1 MRRAW
6 SLLLAICLS
15 VGWPA
20 EPAEAWGSYTH
31 VWVAERA
38 YGVLVAAHPWL
49 AAHRDAFLWGSVA
62 GDLDAS
68 PDLGRPSHAR
78 THSATALGALWKEAI
93 AGKDQGAQ
101 AFALGWA
108 VHLGADEVAP
118 SAFKHQ
124 GVREALTHAGAT
136 RLPGDLSPLIEWAVD
151 AALVPKSDGTL
162 FSLYRSTV
170 VNAGTPAGAPLR
182 RVLER
187 VFGTDEATYMAWARL
202 QASMS
207 AGNVDRYLAER
218 SRFVRVEP
226 WTEPLRAPGVRQSL
240 GNLTPVMTRA
250 VDAGVKRAKGL
261 LAPPRGPLGRPQ
273 S

>member
-6 SLLLAICLS
+6 SLLLGLVLLA
-15 VGWPA
+15 GWPA
-20 EPAEAWGSYTH
+20 EPAAAWGSYTH
-31 VWVAERA
+31 VWLAERA
-38 YGVLVAAHPWL
+38 YGVLVARHPWL
-49 AAHRDAFLWGSVA
+49 AAHRDAFLWGA
-62 GDLDAS
+62 IACDLDAS
-68 PDLGRPSHAR
+68 PDLGRPTHAR
-78 THSATALGALWKEAI
+78 THSQSAVNALWREATAA
-93 AGKDQGAQ
+93 KDQGAQ

-108 VHLGADEVAP
+108 AHVGSDEITAASLDPQAIRDALAQGGA
-118 SAFKHQ
+118 S
-124 GVREALTHAGAT
+124 
-136 RLPGDLSPLIEWAVD
+136 RLPADLIPLIEWAVD
-151 AALVPKSDGTL
+151 AALVPRSDGTL

-170 VNAGTPAGAPLR
+170 MNAGTPAGAPLR

-250 VDAGVKRAKGL
+250 VDFGVKRAKSL
-261 LAPPRGPLGRPQ
+261 LPPPRAGR
-273 S
+273 